1 MLQKKLILNLNKKF
15 NFLENFLYLFFII
28 TSAIVFT
35 FYSGYRGIFP
45 LDSFL
50 IYDAGYKII
59 NGFHPFKD
67 YWTITGPLLDYL
79 QSLFFQLFG
88 ISWFSYVLHASFINL
103 FLSLF
108 IYFFLL
114 ELKVKKI
121 FSFIYAIS
129 ISILGYPSA
138 GTPFMDHHAV
148 IFSLISVAL
157 LILAIKKE
165 KWFYWFFVSIFLFFS
180 FFSKQIPSVYL
191 IFLYVFV
198 VSIFCYLNNFYN
210 FKKILFLFAGGFF
223 SLFIFFLM
231 LKLNSIPFE
240 NIWLQYVMYPM
251 EIGNSRYSSVDF
263 NFKNIVSQFKF
274 IYFSLLPLIFI
285 LFKIINFNTLNLEKK
300 KDILLSIIVILS
312 VAIFIYCQLLTKN
325 QILIFFLIP
334 FVLGYTHYLA
344 DKYKVKKFLYYILI
358 VILAISSFKFH
369 ERFNIEK
376 KFMDMDKVNLM
387 NTKKAVILD
396 QSLKNLRWITPYYPE
411 NPEYE
416 LKKLTEL
423 KEILLK
429 DTTNKIIM
437 TNYQILPSITNLK
450 NIAPNKWFDVQSV
463 PNINSEYYQLYK
475 NFFINSLKSQNIKT
489 IYLMGYKIKYLR
501 DILKNNC
508 YEIIPVNEIASKI
521 DISKCF

>member
-1 MLQKKLILNLNKKF
+1 
-15 NFLENFLYLFFII
+15 
-28 TSAIVFT
+28 
-35 FYSGYRGIFP
+35 
-45 LDSFL
+45 
-50 IYDAGYKII
+50 
-59 NGFHPFKD
+59 
-67 YWTITGPLLDYL
+67 
-79 QSLFFQLFG
+79 
-88 ISWFSYVLHASFINL
+88 
-103 FLSLF
+103 
-108 IYFFLL
+108 
-114 ELKVKKI
+114 
-121 FSFIYAIS
+121 
-129 ISILGYPSA
+129 
-138 GTPFMDHHAV
+138 
-148 IFSLISVAL
+148 
-157 LILAIKKE
+157 
-165 KWFYWFFVSIFLFFS
+165 
-180 FFSKQIPSVYL
+180 
-191 IFLYVFV
+191 
-198 VSIFCYLNNFYN
+198 
-210 FKKILFLFAGGFF
+210 
-223 SLFIFFLM
+223 M